1 MAGVPTGT
9 VTFLFTDIEGSTKL
23 AREHPDAWENVRARH
38 HAILHDAI
46 GCYQGHVFQIIG
58 DAFCAAF
65 HTAGDAL
72 KAAIKSQR
80 DLQSELWGE
89 TVIRVRMG
97 IHTGEA
103 ETDGRDYRGYLT
115 LSLVQRLMSAGYGGQ
130 ILVSGATETLLRGQ
144 LPNGIDLRDMGRHH
158 FKDLPPVVPVF
169 QVVAPDL
176 QTEFPALRSSDI
188 HPNNLPTQ
196 LTSFVGREKELADV
210 KKLLQNAHLL
220 TLIGPGGTGKTRLSI
235 RTAGELLDHFPDG
248 VWLVE
253 LAPITDGQ
261 LVSRTTA
268 VSIGLREEPQ
278 RPVVNMLSE
287 YLRDKTLL
295 LILDNCEHLVDACA
309 RMADRLLQAAPNIRI
324 LASSREAL
332 GIGGEVTYRVPSLG
346 LPDVHHLPPFESL
359 SQYEAVKLFIDRAA
373 SAVPT
378 FAVTNENAPALAQIC
393 DRLDGIPLA
402 IELAA
407 AKVRVLSVDQIAKR
421 LDDRFRL
428 LTGGSRTALERHQTL
443 RAAIDWSYNL
453 LPAEEQLL
461 FSRLS
466 VFAGGWTLEAAEAVC
481 SIDPAAK
488 ETHAGDDILREDI
501 FILMEQLIN
510 KSLVTTE
517 EVLGERR
524 YHTEGSFRYHM
535 LETMREYA
543 DEKLTDADAW
553 HRRHAAYFLSLAE
566 IIEPF
571 LEKPEPASWLDKL
584 EREHNNLRAA
594 LRWAR
599 EKDEVELGLRFAS
612 ALCLFWFMRGYL
624 SEGLARSVE
633 FLSVSD
639 TTVHAAIRAK
649 ALDHAGLLAR
659 YKGDLTYAQELIA
672 ESLSLRRGLGER
684 HGIAD
689 SLSNLGFV
697 ILYQGNFAQARQYY
711 SEALGMYRELDNQQ
725 GIADSLSHLA
735 LMSFYEGDYEMAQA
749 MDEACLAIWRD
760 LGDQQGIAWAL
771 HRLGNV
777 KITQAEF
784 SAARN
789 LFKES
794 LTISSD
800 VGFKYG
806 IASSI
811 EGLASIA
818 AKNGQ
823 AECAV
828 LLAGGAFALRQAIG
842 IPLSTP
848 DQTMLERL
856 LEPAREFLG
865 EEAAQAFW
873 IQGLTLNIEQIVAK
887 AQEVT

>member
-72 KAAIKSQR
+72 KAAVRSQQ
-80 DLQSELWGE
+80 DLQSEPWGK

-158 FKDLPPVVPVF
+158 FKDLPQVVPVF

-176 QTEFPALRSSDI
+176 QTEFPPLRSSDI

-261 LVSRTTA
+261 LVPRTTA

-278 RPVVNMLSE
+278 RPVVDMLSE

-309 RMADRLLQAAPNIRI
+309 RMADRLLQAAPNVRI

-378 FAVTNENAPALAQIC
+378 FAVTNDNAPALAQIC

-481 SIDPAAK
+481 SMDPASRTA
-488 ETHAGDDILREDI
+488 HAGDDILREDI
-501 FILMEQLIN
+501 LILMEQLIN

-517 EVLGERR
+517 DVPGEGR
-524 YHTEGSFRYHM
+524 YHNEGAFRYHM

-543 DEKLTDADAW
+543 DEKLTDADVW

-594 LRWAR
+594 MRWAR

-624 SEGLARSVE
+624 SEGLARSTE
-633 FLSVSD
+633 FLSVSGP
-639 TTVHAAIRAK
+639 TVKAAIRAK

-672 ESLSLRRGLGER
+672 ESLSLRRELGER

-749 MDEACLAIWRD
+749 MDESCLAIWRA

-777 KITQAEF
+777 KIAQAEL

-789 LFKES
+789 LFRES
-794 LTISSD
+794 LTISSE

-811 EGLASIA
+811 EGLVSIA

-823 AECAV
+823 AEYAV

-842 IPLSTP
+842 MPLSTP
-848 DQTMLERL
+848 DQTLLERV

-865 EEAAQAFW
+865 EDAAQAFW
-873 IQGLTLNIEQIVAK
+873 LQGLNLNIEQIVAK